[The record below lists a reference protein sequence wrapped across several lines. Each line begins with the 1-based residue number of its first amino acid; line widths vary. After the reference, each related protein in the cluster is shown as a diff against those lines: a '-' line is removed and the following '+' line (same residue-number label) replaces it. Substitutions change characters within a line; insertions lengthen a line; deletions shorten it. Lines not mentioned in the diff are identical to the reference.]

1 MTHWKIFQNMSAYK
15 NIIVESEVSKIVLK
29 SIYEN
34 TKIDYTNLK
43 ITHLKSKILKLKKD
57 YENKKNNFQNSL
69 NYKYEIFWNIVE
81 EKYNKKINLIPRK
94 QKEKSKNYNIIYSDF
109 ANILGFLPSLL
120 TLLIFDNEIKSL
132 IKYENL
138 FKSLQISGDFNH
150 ISFKQKIAFLQSMQ
164 KGKLSI
170 ITALCPDYEHVHIGM
185 GLYKYT
191 FNRLN
196 DGLGLIGKR
205 LAKIIKEIHKV
216 LRNFNVSFTHYAYYG
231 DFEAYSKTNCNRV
244 GCSEKEFIKKLF
256 ISSKKMKKKIPEIE
270 HVDLLVNSLSTKK
283 NWLENC
289 KKNKKKIYQLMNE
302 NRFFK
307 KKIYEILS
315 SRMELYKSWYP
326 NLNKKKYMDLVVSQG
341 AEYATMG
348 DLFYKKIENSV
359 VFGLDHPKMAIF
371 YNLNVKFPVLYGK
384 PKYL

>member
-1 MTHWKIFQNMSAYK
+1 MSAYK
-15 NIIVESEVSKIVLK
+15 NIIVESEVSKEVLK
-29 SIYEN
+29 SILEN

-43 ITHLKSKILKLKKD
+43 ITYLKSKILKLKKD
-57 YENKKNNFQNSL
+57 YVNKKKIYQNSL

-94 QKEKSKNYNIIYSDF
+94 QKKKSKNYNIIYSDF

-120 TLLIFDNEIKSL
+120 TLLIFDKEINSL
-132 IKYENL
+132 IKYDNL
-138 FKSLQISGDFNH
+138 FKNLQISGDFDH
-150 ISFKQKIAFLQSMQ
+150 ISFKQKIAFIQSMQ

-205 LAKIIKEIHKV
+205 LVKIIKEIHKV
-216 LRNFNVSFTHYAYYG
+216 LRNFDVSFNHYAYYG
-231 DFEAYSKTNCNRV
+231 DFEAYSKPICNRV
-244 GCSEKEFIKKLF
+244 GSTEKEFIKKLF
-256 ISSKKMKKKIPEIE
+256 ISSKKMKKKLPEIK

-283 NWLENC
+283 NWLEYC
-289 KKNKKKIYQLMNE
+289 KINKKKIYQLMSKDK
-302 NRFFK
+302 FFK
-307 KKIYEILS
+307 KTIYEILS

-326 NLNKKKYMDLVVSQG
+326 NLDKKKYIDLLVSQG

-348 DLFYKKIENSV
+348 DLYCKKIENPV
-359 VFGLDHPKMAIF
+359 VLGLDHPKMAIF
-371 YNLNVKFPVLYGK
+371 YNINVKIPVLYGK